1 MITLY
6 CRKCGTK
13 LGNSAKFCTFCGE
26 PTGEPPVRHVPV
38 PQQEKS
44 SFQTWKLVS
53 GIITIVFCTFIFT
66 LAGCAS
72 ILSDYAGTHYSVMDS
87 KAACSALSIA
97 CGIVSIATRARPD
110 IKGDVAIIVLGIMVC
125 VISVEG
131 HDPIQAVWM
140 IACSIVAAA
149 CIHSKSTMYWSV
161 CQGAYASILGLGQA
175 AGNPRGT
182 ASWCSPPPQCFID
195 VIVTWL

>member
-1 MITLY
+1 MFVTSEYFDDLHKSYSPIRTLLHLIRFYVFSKIIIIWVRGVITVY

-125 VISVEG
+125 VLSVEG

-149 CIHSKSTMYWSV
+149 CIHSKSTMY
-161 CQGAYASILGLGQA
+161 
-175 AGNPRGT
+175 
-182 ASWCSPPPQCFID
+182 
-195 VIVTWL
+195 

>member
-1 MITLY
+1 MY

-13 LGNSAKFCTFCGE
+13 LGSSAKFCAFCGE
-26 PTGEPPVRHVPV
+26 PTGEPPVRRVQA
-38 PQQEKS
+38 PQQEIS

-53 GIITIVFCTFIFT
+53 GIITIVFCTFIFA

-125 VISVEG
+125 VLSVEG

-140 IACSIVAAA
+140 IVCSIVAAA
-149 CIHSKSTMYWSV
+149 CIHRKSTMY
-161 CQGAYASILGLGQA
+161 
-175 AGNPRGT
+175 
-182 ASWCSPPPQCFID
+182 
-195 VIVTWL
+195 